1 MQSFHGVDCL
11 NLWIKL
17 NPDHHTRPANIS
29 QNVWIF
35 PLQVLQSIQQKF
47 SDPPRVSYQI
57 AALDHIEDSQRHRA
71 SQWRPA
77 KCRCVRPRR
86 EESGKFLPHPK
97 RANWKP
103 AAKPFRD
110 RNSVGK
116 KCRCGTL
123 QLFTEVAA

>member
-47 SDPPRVSYQI
+47 SDPPRVSYEI
-57 AALDHIEDSQRHRA
+57 AALDHIEDSPRQRA
-71 SQWRPA
+71 SNWRPA
-77 KCRCVRPRR
+77 KCRCVRPCR
-86 EESGKFLPHPK
+86 EESRTCLPHPK
-97 RANWKP
+97 HPSWTPR
-103 AAKPFRD
+103 AKPSRD
-110 RNSVGK
+110 RVSV
-116 KCRCGTL
+116 
-123 QLFTEVAA
+123 E